1 MQHETRIKRTSS
13 EQSRRSGVAEIVGTT
28 DDIDLVQ
35 PINGATT
42 QRDANV
48 DFNERII
55 ELETVIDSGTF
66 P

>member
-1 MQHETRIKRTSS
+1 MKHETRIKRSGSS
-13 EQSRRSGVAEIVGTT
+13 QKNRPFSEGLVGTT
-28 DDIDLVQ
+28 DDIDLVR

-55 ELETVIDSGTF
+55 ALETVVDSGIYA
-66 P
+66 